1 MQSPKLFPPAIADYS
16 RRKFKMLRVRTDSFH
31 PLPIVSVP
39 HCIRT
44 SLAWL
49 AVSFSTIALAQ
60 TPSEAKFQQNIQ
72 PFLQRYCNDCHSG
85 DAPEAK
91 LDTTVFKDL
100 TSVSNS
106 WGTWQEI
113 VSRVHEAEMP
123 PTDASPQP
131 TDAERSMLKN
141 WTQEFRQSEA
151 LRMRDD
157 PGPVSTRRLN
167 NAEFNY
173 TIRDLTGVDIQPTKN
188 FPIDPANEA
197 GFDNSAESLAISPA
211 LVTKYI
217 DAARLVADHMLLTP
231 DGIRF
236 APHPVVTDT
245 DRDKYCVHRIV
256 DFYLRQPT
264 HYEDY
269 LLACWQVQIDSQKQ
283 TIDASIKLASQRYQ
297 VSEKYLRTV
306 WEALNDQRY
315 SYGPLKTLRLR
326 WHELPFEPSKLD
338 EAKATCIEL
347 AKFIK
352 ETREPMRPRFA
363 NLKGPPGLSG
373 GSQTL
378 VLWKNRQMASHRRTC
393 DIDALTDIKYPLLE
407 KTDLDVYQSS
417 SDSERERIIDAY
429 QQFCSVFPD
438 AFYISERGRAHIDA
452 KDAAVEGKGRLLS
465 AGFHSMMGYFRDDQ
479 PLYEMILSKE
489 QQQEIDQLWH
499 ELDFIALA
507 PFRQYSG
514 FIWYERAE
522 STFINEEKFNFV
534 RAEDRS
540 ANSEEMIKRFAD
552 VYLGKVRDKNGE
564 PQVIEAVET
573 YFANMNRQLRQLE
586 RELQAAQPT
595 QVAALISF
603 AERAYRRPL
612 TSDER
617 QSIEDFYVS
626 ARQHPSADHRSAM
639 EDTLISI
646 LVSPSQL
653 YRWDMQS
660 QSTEVHPLVDYEMA
674 SRLSYF
680 LWASLPDEK
689 LRNRASLHQLNDPK
703 VLIAEMQ
710 RMILNERARGMVREF
725 MGNWLDFRRFDNHNG
740 VDRAEFPSFDDRLR
754 QSMADEPIEYFLEL
768 LRRDGSIMELLE
780 SDHMI
785 VDEVL
790 AKHYG
795 VEPFAAS
802 LEEPWQ
808 RIERA
813 SKLQRGGLLSMAVF
827 LTQNS
832 PGQRTSPVKRGYW
845 VVRKLLGEKIP
856 PPPPN
861 VPELPA
867 SEHQLGD
874 LTLRDLLAKHR
885 EHPSCASCH
894 DRFDAAGLLLEGF
907 DPIGRPRTKDLGGRI
922 VATDAILPN
931 GKEATGLKGLREYIR
946 QQRAE
951 DFRRHFCQS
960 LVSYALGRSLII
972 PDDLL
977 VSEMLDQLQKNDNRI
992 QIAFETIVRSPQFR
1006 NKRGSAAS
1014 HSETFHVES
1023 R

>member
-1 MQSPKLFPPAIADYS
+1 MQ
-16 RRKFKMLRVRTDSFH
+16 RTDNIH
-31 PLPIVSVP
+31 PLFSMHQSILVRAPWALLVVACTTLTTSAQ
-39 HCIRT
+39 T
-44 SLAWL
+44 SL
-49 AVSFSTIALAQ
+49 Q
-60 TPSEAKFQQNIQ
+60 AKFQQNVE
-72 PFLQRYCNDCHSG
+72 PFLQRYCNECHSG

-91 LDTTVFKDL
+91 LDTTIFKDL
-100 TSVSNS
+100 SSVSNT

-123 PTDASPQP
+123 PADVSPQP
-131 TDAERSMLKN
+131 TEAERAMLKA

-151 LRMRDD
+151 ERMRDD

-264 HYEDY
+264 RYEDY
-269 LLACWQVQIDSQKQ
+269 LLACWQVQIDSQKLS
-283 TIDASIKLASQRYQ
+283 IGEAIKSASVKYQ
-297 VSEKYLRTV
+297 VSEKYLRNV
-306 WEALNDQRY
+306 WGTLNDQRY
-315 SYGPLKTLRLR
+315 SHGPLKSLRTR
-326 WHELPFEPSKLD
+326 WHELSLDPSKLD
-338 EAKATCIEL
+338 EAKATCVEL

-363 NLKGPPGLSG
+363 NLKGPAGLSG

-378 VLWKNRQMASHRRTC
+378 VLWKNRQMASHRRKC
-393 DIDALTDIKYPLLE
+393 AIDALADAKQPLLE
-407 KTDLDVYQSS
+407 KADLDAYRSGTELEKAQIV
-417 SDSERERIIDAY
+417 DAY

-452 KDAAVEGKGRLLS
+452 KDAAEEGKGRLLS

-479 PLYEMILSKE
+479 PLYDMILTEE

-499 ELDFIALA
+499 ELEFIALT
-507 PFRQYSG
+507 PIRQYSG

-522 STFINEEKFNFV
+522 STFINEEKFNFA

-540 ANSEEMIKRFAD
+540 ANSEEMIKRFAE
-552 VYLGKVRDKNGE
+552 VYLEKVRDKNGDA
-564 PQVIEAVET
+564 QVIEAVET
-573 YFANMNRQLRQLE
+573 YFATINRQLRQLE
-586 RELQAAQPT
+586 TELQAAQPT
-595 QVAALISF
+595 QLAALVDF

-617 QSIEDFYVS
+617 QSIESFYVS
-626 ARQHPSADHRSAM
+626 SRRHPSADHRSAM

-653 YRWDMQS
+653 YRWDLQS
-660 QSTEVHPLVDYEMA
+660 QSAEVHPLVDYEMA

-680 LWASLPDEK
+680 LWASLPDEE
-689 LRNRASLHQLNDPK
+689 LRKQASLHQLSDPT
-703 VLIAEMQ
+703 VLVAEMQ
-710 RMILNERARGMVREF
+710 RMLKDERARGMAREF

-754 QSMADEPIEYFLEL
+754 QSMGDEPIEYFLDL
-768 LRRDGSIMELLE
+768 LRRNGSIMELLE

-795 VEPFAAS
+795 IDTYSAS
-802 LEEPWQ
+802 PETPWQ
-808 RIERA
+808 RIENA
-813 SKLQRGGLLSMAVF
+813 GKLQRGGLLPMAVF

-907 DPIGRPRTKDLGGRI
+907 DPIGRPRTKDLGGRT
-922 VATDAILPN
+922 VATDAVLPN
-931 GKEATGLKGLREYIR
+931 GKEAYGLNGLREYIR

-960 LVSYALGRSLII
+960 LVSYALGRTLIV

-977 VSEMLDQLQKNDNRI
+977 IDEMLDQLQKNDNRI

-1006 NKRGSAAS
+1006 NKRGNGAL
-1014 HSETFHVES
+1014 

>member
-1 MQSPKLFPPAIADYS
+1 M
-16 RRKFKMLRVRTDSFH
+16 
-31 PLPIVSVP
+31 
-39 HCIRT
+39 
-44 SLAWL
+44 
-49 AVSFSTIALAQ
+49 
-60 TPSEAKFQQNIQ
+60 
-72 PFLQRYCNDCHSG
+72 
-85 DAPEAK
+85 
-91 LDTTVFKDL
+91 
-100 TSVSNS
+100 
-106 WGTWQEI
+106 

-123 PTDASPQP
+123 PADAAPQP
-131 TDAERSMLKN
+131 TEAERTMLKQ
-141 WTQEFRQSEA
+141 WTQEFRRAEA
-151 LRMRDD
+151 ERMRDD

-197 GFDNSAESLAISPA
+197 GFDNSAESLTISPA
-211 LVTKYI
+211 LLTKYL
-217 DAARLVADHMLLTP
+217 DAARQVTDHLLLTP

-236 APHPVVTDT
+236 GPHPVVTDT

-264 HYEDY
+264 RYEDY

-283 TIDASIKLASQRYQ
+283 PIDEALKLASINYQ

-306 WEALNDQRY
+306 WDTLNDQRY
-315 SYGPLKTLRLR
+315 SFGPLKTLRTR
-326 WHELPFEPSKLD
+326 WHELSFEPAKLD
-338 EAKATCIEL
+338 DAKATCVEL

-363 NLKGPPGLSG
+363 NLKGPAGLSG

-378 VLWKNRQMASHRRTC
+378 VLWKNRQMAAHRRKC
-393 DIDALTDIKYPLLE
+393 DVDALADKKYGLLE
-407 KTDLDVYQSS
+407 KADLETYRSG
-417 SDSERERIIDAY
+417 SELEKAQIIDAC

-438 AFYISERGRAHIDA
+438 VFYISERGRAHIDA
-452 KDAAVEGKGRLLS
+452 KEAAEEGKGRLLS

-479 PLYEMILSKE
+479 PLYELVLSEE
-489 QQQEIDQLWH
+489 QQQEIDQLWL
-499 ELDFIALA
+499 ELDFLALA

-540 ANSEEMIKRFAD
+540 ANSEEMIKRFAE
-552 VYLGKVRDKNGE
+552 VYLGKVRDRNGD
-564 PQVIEAVET
+564 PQVIDAVES

-586 RELQAAQPT
+586 AELLAAQPK
-595 QVAALISF
+595 QVAALLDF

-612 TSDER
+612 TTSER
-617 QSIEDFYVS
+617 ESIEAFYQS
-626 ARQHPSADHRSAM
+626 SKQHPSADHRSAM

-653 YRWDMQS
+653 YRWHLQS
-660 QSTEVHPLVDYEMA
+660 QSNETHPVVDFEMA

-680 LWASLPDEK
+680 LWASLPDDK
-689 LRNRASLHQLNDPK
+689 LRTQASLHQLNDPK
-703 VLIAEMQ
+703 VLITEMQ
-710 RMILNERARGMVREF
+710 RMLNDERARGMAREF

-740 VDRAEFPSFDDRLR
+740 VDRMEFPAFDDRLR
-754 QSMADEPIEYFLEL
+754 QSMADEPIEYFLDL
-768 LRRDGSIMELLE
+768 LRRNGSIMELLE

-785 VDEVL
+785 VDRVL

-795 VEPFAAS
+795 VENFPSATDA
-802 LEEPWQ
+802 PWQ
-808 RIERA
+808 RVENA

-907 DPIGRPRTKDLGGRI
+907 DPIGRPRTKDLGGRT
-922 VATDAILPN
+922 VAADAVLPN
-931 GKEATGLKGLREYIR
+931 GNQANGLNGLRAYIR
-946 QQRAE
+946 MQRVV

-977 VSEMLDQLQKNDNRI
+977 VNEMLDQLQKNDNRI

-1014 HSETFHVES
+1014 QTETVHAQS

>member
-1 MQSPKLFPPAIADYS
+1 MLVPSRHATSS
-16 RRKFKMLRVRTDSFH
+16 RRKFKMHRTDSH
-31 PLPIVSVP
+31 CPLFQIFSRFYVQVMLVG
-39 HCIRT
+39 
-44 SLAWL
+44 SLAQ
-49 AVSFSTIALAQ
+49 FSSVVALAQ
-60 TPSEAKFQQNIQ
+60 SVAGQSVPAEAFQQKVK
-72 PFLQRYCNDCHSG
+72 PFLQRYCNECHSG
-85 DAPEAK
+85 ESPEAK
-91 LDTTVFKDL
+91 LDTTIFKDL
-100 TSVSNS
+100 SSVSS
-106 WGTWQEI
+106 TWGTWQEI
-113 VSRVHEAEMP
+113 VSRVHETEMP
-123 PTDASPQP
+123 PADASPQP
-131 TDAERSMLKN
+131 TEAERALLKH
-141 WTQEFRQSEA
+141 WTQEFRRSEA
-151 LRMRDD
+151 ERMRND

-173 TIRDLTGVDIQPTKN
+173 TIRDLTGVDIQPTKS

-211 LVTKYI
+211 LVAKYL
-217 DAARLVADHMLLTP
+217 DAARQVADHLLLTP

-256 DFYLRQPT
+256 EFYLNQPT
-264 HYEDY
+264 RYEDY
-269 LLACWQVQIDSQKQ
+269 LLACWQVQIDSQSR
-283 TIDASIKLASQRYQ
+283 SINEAVKAATLKYH

-306 WEALNDQRY
+306 WDTLNDQRQA
-315 SYGPLKTLRLR
+315 YGPLKTLRTR
-326 WHELPFEPSKLD
+326 WHELPFDATKQE
-338 EAKATCIEL
+338 EAQATCVEL
-347 AKFIK
+347 ATFIK
-352 ETREPMRPRFA
+352 EKREPLKPSFA
-363 NLKGPPGLSG
+363 NLRGPAGLSG

-378 VLWKNRQMASHRRTC
+378 VLWKNRKMASHRREC
-393 DIDALTDIKYPLLE
+393 QVDALIDESQPLLDT
-407 KTDLDVYQSS
+407 TDLEAYRAGND
-417 SDSERERIIDAY
+417 SDRAQIVEAY
-429 QQFCSVFPD
+429 QHFCSIFPD
-438 AFYISERGRAHIDA
+438 TFYVSERGRAHIDA
-452 KDAAVEGKGRLLS
+452 KDAAEEGKGRLLS

-479 PLYEMILSKE
+479 PLYELVLNQ
-489 QQQEIDQLWH
+489 QQQETLDSLWH

-507 PFRQYSG
+507 PIRQYSG

-522 STFINEEKFNFV
+522 SSFINEEKFNFV

-552 VYLGKVRDKNGE
+552 VYLEKVRDKNSNA
-564 PQVIEAVET
+564 QVIEAVES
-573 YFANMNRQLRQLE
+573 YFVNINRQLRQLE
-586 RELQAAQPT
+586 TELQAAQPT
-595 QVAALISF
+595 QIAALADF

-612 TSDER
+612 TSTER
-617 QSIEDFYVS
+617 ESIEDFYVS
-626 ARQHPSADHRSAM
+626 SRQHPSADHRSAM

-653 YRWDMQS
+653 YRWDLQS
-660 QSTEVHPLVDYEMA
+660 QSKDVHPLVDFEMA

-680 LWASLPDEK
+680 LWASLPDAE
-689 LRNRASLHQLNDPK
+689 LRERATSHQLNDEK
-703 VLIAEMQ
+703 ILLTEMQ
-710 RMILNERARGMVREF
+710 RMLSDQRVRGMAREF

-754 QSMADEPIEYFLEL
+754 QSMADEPIEYFIEL
-768 LRRDGSIMELLE
+768 LRRNGSIMELLE

-795 VEPFAAS
+795 IDDFYAS
-802 LEEPWQ
+802 QDTEWQ
-808 RIERA
+808 RVENA
-813 SKLQRGGLLSMAVF
+813 GKLQRGGLLPMAVF

-907 DPIGRPRTKDLGGRI
+907 DPIGRPRTKDLGGRT
-922 VATDAILPN
+922 VATDAVLPN
-931 GKEATGLKGLREYIR
+931 GKEAVGLNGLRDYIR

-977 VSEMLDQLQKNDNRI
+977 VNEMLDQLKKNDNRI

-1014 HSETFHVES
+1014 QTETVHAK
-1023 R
+1023 

>member
-1 MQSPKLFPPAIADYS
+1 
-16 RRKFKMLRVRTDSFH
+16 MLRDRTDSHH
-31 PLPIVSVP
+31 PLLRVFIQS
-39 HCIRT
+39 CTRT
-44 SLAWL
+44 YLVGVIA
-49 AVSFSTIALAQ
+49 AVTATLALAQ
-60 TPSEAKFQQNIQ
+60 TSPESKFQQNVQ
-72 PFLQRYCNDCHSG
+72 PFLKQYCNECHSG
-85 DAPEAK
+85 EAPEAK
-91 LDTTVFKDL
+91 LDTTIFKDL
-100 TSVSNS
+100 ASVSNT

-113 VSRVHEAEMP
+113 VSRVHETEMP
-123 PTDASPQP
+123 PADASPQP
-131 TDAERSMLKN
+131 TEAERSMLKQ

-151 LRMRDD
+151 ERMRDD

-173 TIRDLTGVDIQPTKN
+173 TIRDLTGVDIQPTKS

-283 TIDASIKLASQRYQ
+283 SVNEAITSASVKYQ
-297 VSEKYLRTV
+297 VSAKYLRTV
-306 WEALNDQRY
+306 WDTLNDQRY
-315 SYGPLKTLRLR
+315 SYGPLRKLRTR
-326 WHELPFEPSKLD
+326 WHELSLDSGKLE
-338 EAKATCIEL
+338 EAKATCAEL
-347 AKFIK
+347 AKFIQ

-363 NLKGPPGLSG
+363 NLKGPAGLSG

-378 VLWKNRQMASHRRTC
+378 VLWKNRQMASHRRKC
-393 DIDALTDIKYPLLE
+393 DVDALADTKYPLLE
-407 KTDLDVYQSS
+407 KADLEAYQSG
-417 SDSERERIIDAY
+417 SELEKAQITDAY
-429 QQFCSVFPD
+429 QQFCLVFPD

-452 KDAAVEGKGRLLS
+452 KDAAEEGKGRLLS

-479 PLYEMILSKE
+479 PLYEMILTEE

-507 PFRQYSG
+507 PIRQYSG

-552 VYLGKVRDKNGE
+552 VYLEKVRDKNGDA
-564 PQVIEAVET
+564 QVIEAVET
-573 YFANMNRQLRQLE
+573 YFATINRQLRQLE
-586 RELQAAQPT
+586 TELQASQPM
-595 QVAALISF
+595 QVAALVDF

-612 TSDER
+612 TNDER
-617 QSIEDFYVS
+617 QSIEDFYVTS
-626 ARQHPSADHRSAM
+626 RQHASADHRSAM

-653 YRWDMQS
+653 YRWDLQS
-660 QSTEVHPLVDYEMA
+660 QSTEVHPIVDYEMA

-680 LWASLPDEK
+680 LWASLPDDK
-689 LRNRASLHQLNDPK
+689 LREQASLHQLSDST
-703 VLIAEMQ
+703 VLVAEMQ
-710 RMILNERARGMVREF
+710 RMLKDERARGMVREF

-754 QSMADEPIEYFLEL
+754 QSMADEPIEYFIDL
-768 LRRDGSIMELLE
+768 LRRNGSIMELLE

-795 VEPFAAS
+795 IDPFTAS
-802 LEEPWQ
+802 PESPWQ
-808 RIERA
+808 RIENA
-813 SKLQRGGLLSMAVF
+813 GKLQRGGLLPMAVF

-907 DPIGRPRTKDLGGRI
+907 DPIGRPRTRDLGGRT
-922 VATDAILPN
+922 VATDAVLPN
-931 GKEATGLKGLREYIR
+931 GKEANGLNGLHEYIR

-977 VSEMLDQLQKNDNRI
+977 INEMLDQMQKNDNRI
-992 QIAFETIVRSPQFR
+992 QVAFETVVRSPQFR

-1014 HSETFHVES
+1014 QTETVHAQS